1 MCELAQTRHLVISDI
16 AKRMDWSQLPGF
28 YMQQEMLTGS
38 KQTSTGNPH
47 LADKIAKAVIVV
59 VTIPHPLPA
68 LVLRSTAV
76 VSTPAIFN
84 LRFKRP
90 DAGCYICVRANTCV
104 HTRLRGGCGC
114 YPNIQLT
121 AVHGRAFAW
130 QVGHQLLAV
139 VVPAKVTWAWDFK
152 LETHFS
158 RISFW

>member
-1 MCELAQTRHLVISDI
+1 
-16 AKRMDWSQLPGF
+16 
-28 YMQQEMLTGS
+28 MQQQMLTGS
-38 KQTSTGNPH
+38 KQTSTGNHHINPH

-84 LRFKRP
+84 LRLKRP

-152 LETHFS
+152 LETPF
-158 RISFW
+158 SFW